1 MALWVI
7 RHGSTSWNAETP
19 GAERLRGWHD
29 IPLATPGII
38 IARQAARF
46 LQPVG
51 ISKLY
56 TSDLSR
62 ARDTA
67 RIMSVPLS
75 LAVTPLRDLRPWNLG
90 DYAGQEIGQVK
101 PHLESLTN
109 GKRNVSTPNGESF
122 NDFLTRWSGALNM
135 LLKEAEDEDIA
146 AVTHA
151 RNLYALAEILFDE
164 PIPVKGPPHP
174 GSITRLFGPKGNVS
188 AETIFP
194 GDSGK
199 EGVS

>member
-1 MALWVI
+1 MALWLV

-29 IPLATPGII
+29 VPLATPGVI
-38 IARQAARF
+38 IARSAARF
-46 LQPVG
+46 LQPFG

-67 RIMSVPLS
+67 RIMSVPLA
-75 LAVTPLRDLRPWNLG
+75 LAVESRRDLRPWDLG
-90 DYAGQEIGQVK
+90 DYAGQEIAQVQ

-122 NDFLTRWSGALNM
+122 NDFLGRWSEALNQ
-135 LLKEAEDEDIA
+135 LLKESEDMDIA

-151 RNLYALAEILFDE
+151 RNLYGLAEILFGE

-174 GSITRLFGPKGNVS
+174 GSVTRLSGPRGSVS
-188 AETIFP
+188 AETLFH
-194 GDSGK
+194 GDDGK
-199 EGVS
+199 EGAS